1 MKTLYCKYV
10 RPNLEFAIQTWNP
23 FYNKDINELEKVQRR
38 ATKMIPEL
46 RHIDYENR
54 LKALDLT
61 TLEVRRLRGALIKQF
76 KIYKGFEMIE

>member
-1 MKTLYCKYV
+1 ML
-10 RPNLEFAIQTWNP
+10 
-23 FYNKDINELEKVQRR
+23 INVTMIKKLQRR